1 MLVVGAR
8 MQIEC
13 PASWE
18 SLVFQPASVQIM
30 GVRMRLYTAQNMPQ
44 QTELTRNMQII
55 CIGAKKKQ
63 RYFSEF
69 CFIKFLRPYGICLIF
84 V

>member
-30 GVRMRLYTAQNMPQ
+30 GVRIRLYTAQNMPQ
-44 QTELTRNMQII
+44 K
-55 CIGAKKKQ
+55 IGLATDM
-63 RYFSEF
+63 
-69 CFIKFLRPYGICLIF
+69 
-84 V
+84 

>member
-30 GVRMRLYTAQNMPQ
+30 GVRSRLYTAQNMPQ
-44 QTELTRNMQII
+44 QTELTTIMQII
-55 CIGAKKKQ
+55 FIGVKKEAK
-63 RYFSEF
+63 
-69 CFIKFLRPYGICLIF
+69 IF
-84 V
+84 FRILFY

>member
-1 MLVVGAR
+1 MLVVGAG

-30 GVRMRLYTAQNMPQ
+30 GVRSRLYTAQNMPQ
-44 QTELTRNMQII
+44 QTELTTIMQII
-55 CIGAKKKQ
+55 FIGVKKEAK
-63 RYFSEF
+63 
-69 CFIKFLRPYGICLIF
+69 IF
-84 V
+84 FRILFY

>member
-55 CIGAKKKQ
+55 CIGVKKEAK
-63 RYFSEF
+63 
-69 CFIKFLRPYGICLIF
+69 IF
-84 V
+84 FRILFY